1 MREITEMILVCLVVA
16 SCLISSPAQT
26 DATQDSLWQKALVIA
41 EENENWVPGLVIVRM
56 EELGKDGEAKS
67 VEETWMRLRLGQDGE
82 LVHDTVKILRDG
94 EDVTDE
100 PREWGKSGSTS
111 AKANPFNPEVQNDV
125 SVNRE
130 EQEELVMKKECIP
143 YEFVQKTEDGEV
155 LSGTAWLEKETG
167 TPVQIQF
174 ETDPMPKHTRSMLT
188 TTDYEFTS
196 EGFWYPRETVIKAS
210 AGFLWIKKSFR
221 VTVSFSEYWRKP
233 KE

>member
-1 MREITEMILVCLVVA
+1 MREITKMILICLVGV
-16 SCLISSPAQT
+16 SCLISSAAQA
-26 DATQDSLWQKALVIA
+26 DVTQDSLWQKALVIA
-41 EENENWVPGLVIVRM
+41 EENGDWVPGLVIVRM
-56 EELGKDGEAKS
+56 EELGKDGKAKS
-67 VEETWMRLRLGQDGE
+67 VEETWMQLTLGQNGE

-100 PREWGKSGSTS
+100 PRQSGKSGSTS
-111 AKANPFNPEVQNDV
+111 AKANPFNPDVQNDV
-125 SVNRE
+125 SVSHK
-130 EQEELVMKKECIP
+130 EQEELIMEKECIP

-167 TPVQIQF
+167 IPVQIQF

-188 TTDYEFTS
+188 TTNYDFTS
-196 EGFWYPRETVIKAS
+196 EGSWYPRETVIKAS
-210 AGFLWIKKSFR
+210 AGFLWIKKSFC